1 MTWFLYFACFLTG
14 TLTGGALGYLLG
26 FLFFSKSPS
35 IPFYFGIGGA
45 IVGTVLLFMLGRKLQ
60 KLMNEK

>member
-14 TLTGGALGYLLG
+14 SLSGGGLGYLLG
-26 FLFFSKSPS
+26 FLFFSKQPP
-35 IPFYFGIGGA
+35 IPLYFGIAGA
-45 IVGTVLLFMLGRKLQ
+45 IAGTGLLVLLGRKLQ

>member
-14 TLTGGALGYLLG
+14 SLSGGALGYLLG
-26 FLFFSKSPS
+26 FLFFSKQPP
-35 IPFYFGIGGA
+35 IPLYFGIAGA
-45 IVGTVLLFMLGRKLQ
+45 IVGTGLLVLLGRKLQ